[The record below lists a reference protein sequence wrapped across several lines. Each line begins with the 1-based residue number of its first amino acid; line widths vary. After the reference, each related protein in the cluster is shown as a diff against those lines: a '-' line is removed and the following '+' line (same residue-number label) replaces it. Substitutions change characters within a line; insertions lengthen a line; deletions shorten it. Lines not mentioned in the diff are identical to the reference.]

1 MAINIAEDPNDVN
14 ILNNQYN
21 GIAPYENMYIDV
33 SLTAQRRNRS
43 MLVIQNDNVE
53 LSNETGS
60 GSVNFL
66 GFNQNT
72 SDYSNKHFTTNY
84 YEGSTGDKTQYES
97 FGIENI
103 KITVNSSFIP
113 QVNIKFVD
121 IRGLSFFENE
131 KSPYRILFD
140 FPPPTFCL
148 RVKGFYGKTIEYLL
162 HLVKYTHEFKAENG
176 NFYIDA
182 DFVAITFAPLS
193 DILFRYI
200 VNTSILSG
208 STSSNVIGEPQ
219 NTDELIKRI
228 QSLYT
233 GTIDKI
239 STSSENQEF
248 QNLKNDVTKVD
259 DVFEELSKVCFKDD
273 NEIGNPLLFFSKQQ
287 SGAAPIATKINNIGE
302 VVKYL
307 NTGDISNKIYIGYIK
322 KEIAN
327 GNSFNV
333 ELLNA
338 PYVTKLNDII
348 KAIYNYYPAETK
360 PTVLDVE
367 FQSKNANIILLSAMN
382 GGTYK
387 CVEITTLLTV
397 INKDRNVKKEKM
409 MVLSNELNE
418 LVNDA
423 VANQLGVK
431 PTIYNIFKII
441 LDDVDTFFSILNS
454 VSKKAKTHHNRSDII
469 SKIVT
474 SLTTYESKDIL
485 YPFPSIFGT
494 QTNGG
499 VSQEILISPKEISD
513 SLSPDTFPEIDF
525 VDEFLKTFANQT
537 IGATES
543 LETKIYTDENPW
555 IPNTPLNTKLRA
567 QTIGYPDMSTTPF
580 MGDNAIYSILKTLLN
595 RFYIVSQYTYDY
607 DGDDF
612 FNADDNVEKQ
622 KIAEIYG
629 AAEAVN
635 IAASIDNIDSLKSF
649 RTYIKKYINDTTGFL
664 TDMSKNCI
672 NYITINEKE
681 ISNNGYGTDLIYI
694 EKGDKFIGCY
704 IANNVNELTDPTD
717 GPLNKYF
724 DVYKS
729 KWYNLDKKDIKISED
744 NVLIFKDNPV
754 DDYIGQS
761 NYLRDALN
769 SQTCFT
775 NVIGYNYWYKRNKI
789 YEFYNN
795 ANISDDVKKM
805 FMLSMLGNLIIP
817 IDLFKTQGIYETP
830 KFYIY
835 LIGSILNDKNSV
847 VFNSVINFLGELDM
861 LEVYINRLKKIKASC
876 DLLISNS
883 DIQTFIKEYD
893 MFSDSEYENIYIS
906 VKMLLTSDSIT
917 NFTECEKSLLSGGE
931 YYDGI
936 TVELMTRKYLVLTT
950 NRLFKETTT
959 TNSYMSIK
967 DIYTNN
973 TTKFRNGVNKYFTS
987 FLKVIDG
994 YLEMRENKLVKVEKD
1009 IKNMVNDPDII
1020 NQTYYSFKKI
1030 HDKWLTSPQASGDKY
1045 PFNVDGGNLI
1055 DSFIFVDRAMN
1066 PIGDT
1071 VINPEPLI
1079 DLFNDPNATLLTV
1092 LSQLLSS
1099 NNFEFFPLQNF
1110 MVGSND
1116 FIESA
1121 FKLDVSGKVNNK
1133 ACFVCMYVGG
1143 YSQNNPTQIGNGF
1156 NDDGIKTLNDL
1167 SALSEFGE
1175 STSEID
1181 KGEFYKN
1188 VNAFNVNFGT
1198 QNQSMFTDLKID
1210 SKEFP
1215 ETNEAIQILSRLVGD
1230 ESTTRPRP
1238 KGQNLYNLYQN
1249 RAYSATVSGLGNV
1262 MIQPTQYFQINNVP
1276 LYNGVYLI
1284 LTVEHNITPNF
1295 MKTNFMGTKVAKY
1308 PQKRV
1313 TDASA
1318 IVTYEGDLAGAL
1330 NYNNSL
1336 TSPIPIDNHRVIT
1349 ALNDITLNNITI
1361 KQFNAPIN
1369 PDLVKEVS
1377 TLFGGRGGKHK
1388 GIDFSA
1394 DEDVSIWAAHDGKLS
1409 QHIEGNGDV
1418 GYGKYVVLTSNDG
1431 KYLTIY
1437 GHLSSYHFDTKIDDF
1452 NDVINVK
1459 TGEVI
1464 GFVGN
1469 SGHSIGATGMHLH
1482 FELRMNPNSN
1492 YRLDTPVDP
1501 IEYIRRA
1508 MGANFFENKISS

>member
-1 MAINIAEDPNDVN
+1 MAINIVEDPNDVN

-66 GFNQNT
+66 GFNQST

-208 STSSNVIGEPQ
+208 STSSKVIGEPQ

-259 DVFEELSKVCFKDD
+259 DVFEELSKVCFNDD
-273 NEIGNPLLFFSKQQ
+273 YEIGNPLLFFSKQQ

-307 NTGDISNKIYIGYIK
+307 NTGDISNKIYIGYIR
-322 KEIAN
+322 KEIDN
-327 GNSFNV
+327 GNSINV

-348 KAIYNYYPAETK
+348 KAIYNYYPTETK

-367 FQSKNANIILLSAMN
+367 FQSKNANIYLLDAMN
-382 GGTYK
+382 DGIYK
-387 CVEITTLLTV
+387 CVEITTLLTA
-397 INKDRNVKKEKM
+397 INKDKNIKKEKM
-409 MVLSNELNE
+409 MVLSDELNE

-454 VSKKAKTHHNRSDII
+454 VSKKAKIHHNRGDII

-525 VDEFLKTFANQT
+525 VDGFLKTFASQT

-567 QTIGYPDMSTTPF
+567 RTIGYPDMSTTPF

-607 DGDDF
+607 NGDDF

-664 TDMSKNCI
+664 TDMSKNCS
-672 NYITINEKE
+672 NYTAIDKKM

-704 IANNVNELTDPTD
+704 IANIVDELTDPTD
-717 GPLNKYF
+717 GPLKNILMLI
-724 DVYKS
+724 
-729 KWYNLDKKDIKISED
+729 NLSGIMWE
-744 NVLIFKDNPV
+744 VLIV
-754 DDYIGQS
+754 V
-761 NYLRDALN
+761 YLR
-769 SQTCFT
+769 
-775 NVIGYNYWYKRNKI
+775 I
-789 YEFYNN
+789 
-795 ANISDDVKKM
+795 M
-805 FMLSMLGNLIIP
+805 F
-817 IDLFKTQGIYETP
+817 
-830 KFYIY
+830 
-835 LIGSILNDKNSV
+835 
-847 VFNSVINFLGELDM
+847 
-861 LEVYINRLKKIKASC
+861 
-876 DLLISNS
+876 
-883 DIQTFIKEYD
+883 
-893 MFSDSEYENIYIS
+893 
-906 VKMLLTSDSIT
+906 
-917 NFTECEKSLLSGGE
+917 
-931 YYDGI
+931 
-936 TVELMTRKYLVLTT
+936 
-950 NRLFKETTT
+950 
-959 TNSYMSIK
+959 
-967 DIYTNN
+967 
-973 TTKFRNGVNKYFTS
+973 
-987 FLKVIDG
+987 
-994 YLEMRENKLVKVEKD
+994 
-1009 IKNMVNDPDII
+1009 
-1020 NQTYYSFKKI
+1020 
-1030 HDKWLTSPQASGDKY
+1030 
-1045 PFNVDGGNLI
+1045 
-1055 DSFIFVDRAMN
+1055 
-1066 PIGDT
+1066 
-1071 VINPEPLI
+1071 
-1079 DLFNDPNATLLTV
+1079 
-1092 LSQLLSS
+1092 
-1099 NNFEFFPLQNF
+1099 
-1110 MVGSND
+1110 
-1116 FIESA
+1116 
-1121 FKLDVSGKVNNK
+1121 
-1133 ACFVCMYVGG
+1133 
-1143 YSQNNPTQIGNGF
+1143 
-1156 NDDGIKTLNDL
+1156 
-1167 SALSEFGE
+1167 
-1175 STSEID
+1175 
-1181 KGEFYKN
+1181 
-1188 VNAFNVNFGT
+1188 
-1198 QNQSMFTDLKID
+1198 
-1210 SKEFP
+1210 
-1215 ETNEAIQILSRLVGD
+1215 
-1230 ESTTRPRP
+1230 
-1238 KGQNLYNLYQN
+1238 
-1249 RAYSATVSGLGNV
+1249 
-1262 MIQPTQYFQINNVP
+1262 
-1276 LYNGVYLI
+1276 
-1284 LTVEHNITPNF
+1284 
-1295 MKTNFMGTKVAKY
+1295 
-1308 PQKRV
+1308 
-1313 TDASA
+1313 
-1318 IVTYEGDLAGAL
+1318 
-1330 NYNNSL
+1330 
-1336 TSPIPIDNHRVIT
+1336 
-1349 ALNDITLNNITI
+1349 
-1361 KQFNAPIN
+1361 
-1369 PDLVKEVS
+1369 
-1377 TLFGGRGGKHK
+1377 
-1388 GIDFSA
+1388 
-1394 DEDVSIWAAHDGKLS
+1394 
-1409 QHIEGNGDV
+1409 
-1418 GYGKYVVLTSNDG
+1418 
-1431 KYLTIY
+1431 
-1437 GHLSSYHFDTKIDDF
+1437 
-1452 NDVINVK
+1452 
-1459 TGEVI
+1459 
-1464 GFVGN
+1464 
-1469 SGHSIGATGMHLH
+1469 
-1482 FELRMNPNSN
+1482 
-1492 YRLDTPVDP
+1492 
-1501 IEYIRRA
+1501 
-1508 MGANFFENKISS
+1508 